1 MSQSF
6 ADRLVKSIELSGHK
20 QVHLA
25 KKLEISKQAVNQWA
39 HGIFLGSNAKFY
51 NNITKK
57 LGQFWDRVKV

>member
-25 KKLEISKQAVNQWA
+25 KKLEISKQAVNRSA
-39 HGIFLGSNAKFY
+39 YGIFLSLISFIF
-51 NNITKK
+51 NNFIKK